1 MFFIHYRSLGTV
13 GKAVSFFLCIPVVA
27 DKMGIILDINPPLI
41 TLRAETK
48 SVLMSRLTNVRV

>member
-1 MFFIHYRSLGTV
+1 V

-41 TLRAETK
+41 TLRAEAK